1 MDTKTYTYDGDGVTI
16 TWDQKRCI
24 HARACV
30 DGLPSVFD
38 PERRPW
44 IDPEHADPDAVEEVV
59 MQCPTGALHLRRAG
73 TNPETPPSENRISLF
88 PNGPLLVHGDVEL
101 VGPDGEQVLT
111 DTRVALCR
119 CGRSGN
125 KPLCDGS
132 HDEGFEDDGTIT
144 VDRLST
150 SDDSP
155 GEALRIRV
163 TDGGPLMIEGPVTIE
178 GTSDQ
183 TCSGNAGALCRC
195 GASDTKPFCD
205 GSHATV
211 DREAL

>member
-1 MDTKTYTYDGDGVTI
+1 MDTKVYTYDGDDTTI

-30 DGLPSVFD
+30 AGLPSVFD

-59 MQCPTGALHLRRAG
+59 VQCPTGALHLRRAG
-73 TNPETPPSENRISLF
+73 TNPETPPAENRISLF

-101 VGPDGEQVLT
+101 VGPDGEQLLT

-119 CGRSGN
+119 CSRSGN

-144 VDRLST
+144 VDCLST

-178 GTSDQ
+178 GTGDR
-183 TCSGNAGALCRC
+183 TCSGDAGALCRC
-195 GASDTKPFCD
+195 GASGTKPFCD
-205 GSHATV
+205 GSHAAV